1 MPTWNAIAARRGANI
16 KLVEM
21 PPGPPVIST
30 ITVEIYGQAAVGSN
44 VLAIELHRTAM
55 RTRRWT
61 WGTVGLCDV
70 QLTSKAGAG
79 VVPEE
84 VAGDQAALDRP

>member
-1 MPTWNAIAARRGANI
+1 MTLRLRNDLTEIAARRGANI

-30 ITVEIYGQAAVGSN
+30 ITVEIYGQAAVGFL
-44 VLAIELHRTAM
+44 VEAPTAYSDEP
-55 RTRRWT
+55 
-61 WGTVGLCDV
+61 VHV
-70 QLTSKAGAG
+70 AGAG